1 MAFGA
6 VVLVNVPQVGRA
18 GRDHG
23 NMHMLVQLAKA
34 RHAGR
39 AGWLAEGVM
48 VGGCAGC
55 PHQIVAAV
63 VVLSLYWN
71 DHVCSL
77 EETMKWRT
85 YALIAAARMTLYISS
100 VTALYLLNGRLSPH
114 TQIMVGRAWRGG
126 PHAQSVTMGEG

>member
-1 MAFGA
+1 M
-6 VVLVNVPQVGRA
+6 
-18 GRDHG
+18 
-23 NMHMLVQLAKA
+23 
-34 RHAGR
+34 
-39 AGWLAEGVM
+39 
-48 VGGCAGC
+48 
-55 PHQIVAAV
+55 

-114 TQIMVGRAWRGG
+114 TQIMVGMAWHGEEEDDLPIPRVRRRLIL
-126 PHAQSVTMGEG
+126 PVACLPAWCKSVRWRMLGTVWTRSG